1 MSDKTASE
9 PAQPL
14 PEALAST
21 AEQRAITGRAGIV
34 AAGTL
39 TSRVLGLGRE
49 QVLAA
54 MFTRLESDAFYIAF
68 TIPNLLRQILAEGAV
83 QTGVLPVLAGVRE
96 TRGDEAARRFFQ
108 RVRGLS
114 LLVLCVACVAG
125 MLAAPLLV
133 RLFASG
139 FSEIPGQLERTTL
152 LTRLF
157 FPYIVFMGTA
167 ALGLAALNTY
177 GRYVVTAFA
186 PALLNVGFIVCAL
199 CLPAFFV
206 LRGLDRSLALV
217 AGVWLGGAL
226 QVVAQ
231 WPSLERIDMLRAPR
245 LALGDPE
252 IRLVIRRL
260 GPVAFGMGVYYVDVM
275 VARNFLS
282 EAGIGA
288 TSYFNYAQRLCDL
301 PQGIFIMA
309 LQAATLPSLS
319 RLVAQGDLAEVQR
332 TFAFGARLSLF
343 VAVPASLLLAA
354 LAEPIVVLVF
364 QRGHFDAEASRQT
377 ARALLAQGLGIW
389 MVALVRQLQGVYYAL
404 GDTRTPV
411 LVSLFDF
418 GVFLVLCL
426 ILRGPLGHVGISWAV
441 TGSSFA
447 QLCLLWLL
455 MQRRLEA
462 MGSGEILRA
471 LGHTLLAA
479 VPAAL
484 AGAALAEVL
493 TPFGTNAWT
502 RLVPGSAG
510 GCVFAAV
517 FVGIAWLTKS
527 RELLAIRD
535 SLRRR
540 RRPAR

>member
-1 MSDKTASE
+1 MSDTTAHE
-9 PAQPL
+9 PARQ
-14 PEALAST
+14 T
-21 AEQRAITGRAGIV
+21 APSEEQRAITGRAGIV

-96 TRGDEAARRFFQ
+96 KEGEEAARRFFQ

-114 LLVLCVACVAG
+114 LLVLCLVCAAG
-125 MLAAPLLV
+125 MLAAPWLV
-133 RLFASG
+133 RLFAGG
-139 FSEIPGQLERTTL
+139 FAEIPGQLERTIT

-157 FPYIVFMGTA
+157 FPYILFMGTA

-186 PALLNVGFIVCAL
+186 PALLNVGFILCAL
-199 CLPAFFV
+199 ALPAA
-206 LRGLDRSLALV
+206 LLSRGHERTLALV
-217 AGVWLGGAL
+217 AGVWLGGVL

-231 WPSLERIDMLRAPR
+231 WPSLKKIDMLRPPQLSLR
-245 LALGDPE
+245 DPE
-252 IRLVIRRL
+252 IRRVVQRL

-282 EAGIGA
+282 EEGIGA

-319 RLVAQGDLAEVQR
+319 RLVAQKDLDEVRR
-332 TFAFGARLSLF
+332 TFAYGARLALF

-354 LAEPIVVLVF
+354 LAQPLVVLVF
-364 QRGHFDAEASRQT
+364 QRGHFDAEASLQT
-377 ARALLAQGLGIW
+377 ARALTAQGLGIW
-389 MVALVRQLQGVYYAL
+389 MVALTRQLQGVYYAL
-404 GDTRTPV
+404 GDTRTPA
-411 LVSLFDF
+411 LVSLCDF
-418 GVFLVLCL
+418 GVFLALCL
-426 ILRGPLGHVGISWAV
+426 LLRGPLGHVGISWAV
-441 TGSSFA
+441 TGSAGA
-447 QLCLLWLL
+447 QMVLLWIV
-455 MQRRLEA
+455 MKRRLHDL
-462 MGSGEILRA
+462 GSGEILRSLAHA
-471 LGHTLLAA
+471 LTCAT
-479 VPAAL
+479 PAAL
-484 AGAALAEVL
+484 VSATLAHVL
-493 TPFGTNAWT
+493 TPFGTSAWT
-502 RLVPGSAG
+502 RLVPGG
-510 GCVFAAV
+510 VAACSFV
-517 FVGIAWLTKS
+517 TIFVGISWLTKS

-535 SLRRR
+535 ALTRRR
-540 RRPAR
+540 RRGR

>member
-1 MSDKTASE
+1 MSNSAPS
-9 PAQPL
+9 A
-14 PEALAST
+14 PEESGPSAAAST

-83 QTGVLPVLAGVRE
+83 QTGVLPVLAQVRE
-96 TRGDEAARRFFQ
+96 KEGDEAARRFFQ

-114 LLVLCVACVAG
+114 LLVLLLACVTG
-125 MLAAPLLV
+125 MVAAPLLV

-139 FSEIPGQLERTTL
+139 FANIPGQLERTTA
-152 LTRLF
+152 LTRWF

-186 PALLNVGFIVCAL
+186 PALLNVGFILCAL
-199 CLPAFFV
+199 ALPAFLV
-206 LRGLDRSLALV
+206 LRGHDRTLALV
-217 AGVWLGGAL
+217 AGAWLGGAL

-231 WPSLERIDMLRAPR
+231 WPSLKRIDMLRAPELR
-245 LALGDPE
+245 LRDPE
-252 IRLVIRRL
+252 IHRVLQRLA
-260 GPVAFGMGVYYVDVM
+260 PVLFGMGVYYVDVM

-282 EAGIGA
+282 EEGIGP

-309 LQAATLPSLS
+309 LQSATLPSLS
-319 RLVAQGDLAEVQR
+319 RLVAQGDMDEVRR
-332 TFAFGARLSLF
+332 TFAFGARLALF
-343 VAVPASLLLAA
+343 VALPASLLLAA
-354 LAEPIVVLVF
+354 LSEPLVVLVF

-377 ARALLAQGLGIW
+377 ARALTAQGVGIW
-389 MVALVRQLQGVYYAL
+389 TVALVRQLQGVYYAV

-411 LVSLFDF
+411 LVSLCDF

-426 ILRGPLGHVGISWAV
+426 LLRGPLGHVGISWAV
-441 TGSSFA
+441 SGSSLA
-447 QLCLLWLL
+447 QMLLLWLL
-455 MQRRLEA
+455 LRRRIDQVA
-462 MGSGEILRA
+462 AGEILGSIAR
-471 LGHTLLAA
+471 TLAA
-479 VPAAL
+479 AAPAAL
-484 AGAALAEVL
+484 AGAVVAKVL
-493 TPFGTNAWT
+493 TPFGTNALT
-502 RLVPGSAG
+502 RLIPGSAG
-510 GCVFAAV
+510 GLV
-517 FVGIAWLTKS
+517 FVLVFVLIAALTKS
-527 RELLAIRD
+527 RELGAIREA
-535 SLRRR
+535 LTRRR
-540 RRPAR
+540 GRKG

>member
-1 MSDKTASE
+1 MSDATASE
-9 PAQPL
+9 PAR
-14 PEALAST
+14 AAASST
-21 AEQRAITGRAGIV
+21 APSEEQRAITGRAGIV

-68 TIPNLLRQILAEGAV
+68 TIPNVLRQILAEGAV
-83 QTGVLPVLAGVRE
+83 QTGVLPVLAAVRE
-96 TRGDEAARRFFQ
+96 KEGDEAARRFFQ

-114 LLVLCVACVAG
+114 LLVLCIACLAG
-125 MLAAPLLV
+125 VLAAPWLV

-139 FSEIPGQLERTTL
+139 FAEIPGQLERTIT

-157 FPYIVFMGTA
+157 FPYILFMGTA

-186 PALLNVGFIVCAL
+186 PALLNVGFILCAL
-199 CLPAFFV
+199 ALPAA
-206 LRGLDRSLALV
+206 LLSHGHERTLALV
-217 AGVWLGGAL
+217 AGVWLGGVL

-231 WPSLERIDMLRAPR
+231 WPSLKKIDMLRAPELSLR
-245 LALGDPE
+245 DPE
-252 IRLVIRRL
+252 IRSVVKRL

-282 EAGIGA
+282 EAGVGA

-319 RLVAQGDLAEVQR
+319 RLVAQNDMDEVRR
-332 TFAFGARLSLF
+332 TFAYGARLGLF

-354 LAEPIVVLVF
+354 LAEPLVVLVF
-364 QRGHFDAEASRQT
+364 QRGLFDAEASRQT
-377 ARALLAQGLGIW
+377 ARALTAQSLGIW
-389 MVALVRQLQGVYYAL
+389 IVAITRQLQGVYYAL

-411 LVSLFDF
+411 MVSLCDF

-426 ILRGPLGHVGISWAV
+426 LLRGPLGHVGISWAV
-441 TGSSFA
+441 TGSACA
-447 QLCLLWLL
+447 QMLLLWI
-455 MQRRLEA
+455 MMRRRLHDL
-462 MGSGEILRA
+462 GTSEILRSLA
-471 LGHTLLAA
+471 HTLTCAT
-479 VPAAL
+479 PAAL
-484 AGAALAEVL
+484 ASAALAHVL
-493 TPFGTNAWT
+493 TPIGTNAWT
-502 RLVPGSAG
+502 RLVPGA
-510 GCVFAAV
+510 VAACS
-517 FVGIAWLTKS
+517 FVAIFVAIAWFTKS
-527 RELLAIRD
+527 GELMAIRD
-535 SLRRR
+535 AVARRR
-540 RRPAR
+540 RRAR